1 MNAAQLAALA
11 NSVWLMEWNRLKGI
25 MDAARHN
32 LSVKLEPRAAAE
44 PRINTSGK
52 IAILPLYGV
61 IEQRSSIWM
70 DWFGGTS
77 TDRFGAMFDEALRDP
92 KIKGVVV
99 DIESPGGT
107 VPGVMET
114 ADKIYQSRGQKPVVA
129 IANSM
134 AASAAYWLGS
144 AFDQLYVTPGGCC
157 GSVGVY
163 SMHLDFSKAME
174 AEGVTPTMFAV
185 PEFKAEFNPFMP
197 LSDESKEYEMQEV
210 NRVYDQFV
218 AAVARHRG
226 TTASN
231 VRANYGKGRVVDAQT
246 SVAAGMA
253 DKVATLEQVVS
264 RMMAGRIKPGGFQAS
279 EWGNDI
285 RIDDESWMLRNATER
300 AKSRLRMEGVLAK

>member
-11 NSVWLMEWNRLKGI
+11 NSVWLMEFKHLAGI
-25 MDAARHN
+25 INSAQYYLTHGAEKKAATDRQ
-32 LSVKLEPRAAAE
+32 
-44 PRINTSGK
+44 ITTSGK

-61 IEQRSSIWM
+61 IEQRASIWM
-70 DWFGGTS
+70 EWFGGTS